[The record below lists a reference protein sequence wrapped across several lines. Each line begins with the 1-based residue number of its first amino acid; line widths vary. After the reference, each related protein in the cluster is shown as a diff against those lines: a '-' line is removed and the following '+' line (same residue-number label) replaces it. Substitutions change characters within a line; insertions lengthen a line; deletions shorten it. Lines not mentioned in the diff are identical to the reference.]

1 LNYPAERVCMVD
13 DLLNEYKLVGKTKDG
28 VSTLLGT
35 PTATEY
41 FKNENNIVYY
51 LGDERELI
59 SIDSEWLVISFN
71 SNQKVIK
78 YEIHTD

>member
-1 LNYPAERVCMVD
+1 MVD

-51 LGDERELI
+51 LGDERGLI